1 MSEVEDIER
10 LIEPS
15 LEAMG
20 FGLVRVRYFSGKQP
34 RLQIMA
40 EGADGSAINIDDCT
54 ALSRTISALLDVEDS
69 LPGPYVLEVS
79 SPGID
84 RPLVRIGDF
93 ERFAGFE
100 ARVETVRPIGGR
112 KRFRGTLLG
121 VSGRNIRISLEGA
134 ATELPFEDI
143 GTAKLVMTE
152 ALLEASLK
160 RREM

>member
-20 FGLVRVRYFSGKQP
+20 FGLVRVRYFGGKPP

-40 EGADGSAINIDDCT
+40 EGADGSAINVDDCA
-54 ALSRTISALLDVEDS
+54 ALSRAISALLDVEDS

-84 RPLVRIGDF
+84 RPLIRPVDF

-100 ARVETVRPIGGR
+100 ARVEMRELVDGRRRFQGRILGLSNDQVR
-112 KRFRGTLLG
+112 L
-121 VSGRNIRISLEGA
+121 
-134 ATELPFEDI
+134 ATRDGEVVLPVVGI
-143 GTAKLVMTE
+143 HHAKLLMTDD
-152 ALLEASLK
+152 LLAAAAQG
-160 RREM
+160 

>member
-1 MSEVEDIER
+1 MTQIEDVER

-20 FGLVRVRYFSGKQP
+20 FRLVQVRFFSGQQP
-34 RLQIMA
+34 RLQVMA
-40 EGADGSAINIDDCT
+40 EGADGGAIGVDDCA
-54 ALSRTISALLDVEDS
+54 ALSRTVSALLDVADPM
-69 LPGPYVLEVS
+69 PGAYVLEVS

-84 RPLVRIGDF
+84 RPLVRLEDF

-121 VSGRNIRISLEGA
+121 VTGATVEISSEGGSA
-134 ATELPFEDI
+134 ELPFEDI
-143 GTAKLVMTE
+143 GTAKLVITD
-152 ALLEASLK
+152 ALMEASLK

>member
-20 FGLVRVRYFSGKQP
+20 FGLVRVRIFSGNQP

-40 EGADGSAINIDDCT
+40 EGADGSAINIDDCA

>member
-1 MSEVEDIER
+1 MTQVEDIER

-20 FGLVRVRYFSGKQP
+20 FGLVQVRIFGGKEA
-34 RLQIMA
+34 RLQVMA
-40 EGADGSAINIDDCT
+40 EGADGAAIDVDDCA
-54 ALSRTISALLDVEDS
+54 ALSRTISALLDVADPM
-69 LPGPYVLEVS
+69 PGAYVLEVS

-84 RPLVRIGDF
+84 RPLVRLEDF

-100 ARVETVRPIGGR
+100 ARVETVQPIGGR

-121 VSGRNIRISLEGA
+121 VTGGKVGISFEDGSA
-134 ATELPFEDI
+134 ELPFEDI
-143 GTAKLVMTE
+143 GAAKLVITD
-152 ALLEASLK
+152 ALMKASLK